1 MSEEF
6 KVIETQEDFDKAIQ
20 KRLAQ
25 KDKELAE
32 RYKDFLSPDAVVE
45 LRSEYDKQLQE
56 MNDKLAKANEKLA
69 GHDQIVS
76 DLTQRAT
83 TAETKLI
90 KTAAAN
96 ENGIPLE
103 LANRL
108 QGSNEEEIKQDA
120 QTFASLLRPKA
131 TAPLYTGEPANGS
144 KPNTEAAAFAKML
157 ADLDKKAE

>member
-1 MSEEF
+1 MSEF

-20 KRLAQ
+20 KRLERNTREVEERF
-25 KDKELAE
+25 KD
-32 RYKDFLSPDAVVE
+32 YVSPDDVKA
-45 LRSEYDKQLQE
+45 LKGDYDTKI
-56 MNDKLAKANEKLA
+56 KAYEEKIA

-76 DLTQRAT
+76 ELTQRAT

-131 TAPLYTGEPANGS
+131 TAPLYTGEPANGN
-144 KPNTEAAAFAKML
+144 KPNTEEAAFAKLL

>member
-32 RYKDFLSPDAVVE
+32 RYKDFLSPDAVIE

-69 GHDQIVS
+69 GHDQIVADLTTRANTAES
-76 DLTQRAT
+76 DLLKSRVAH
-83 TAETKLI
+83 ES
-90 KTAAAN
+90 
-96 ENGIPLE
+96 GVPFE
-103 LANRL
+103 LAGRL
-108 QGSNEEEIKQDA
+108 VGSNEEELKADA
-120 QTFASLLRPKA
+120 ERFASFLAPKA
-131 TAPLYTGEPANGS
+131 APPLRTNDPTSNSNGS
-144 KPNTEAAAFAKML
+144 MAAMVGQINQQFAQS
-157 ADLDKKAE
+157 